1 MSKAKE
7 ERNLI
12 VVKRPE
18 FLACSF
24 LWLRQT
30 TGDEHQSCRWGRSA
44 VRKSLILFSALFLAL
59 PVRATVRVMV
69 QDTNGV
75 AWIKYQCTAG
85 EVVRAFA
92 LNVSVDRGQIF
103 AVSDF
108 FVGPSLAGFRG
119 YGIFPASFR
128 DHATVNSGTNV
139 TYDLTQYNPL
149 AVPADNPGDTLP
161 GLNSSGV
168 TLELGALWDPTLPSA
183 VPPTN
188 GTLCALHLT
197 RAANVS
203 IAANVSRG
211 GIVLSPADI
220 IASTVFVGAF
230 VDADSIITSESVV
243 NGVLHLTFKGG
254 VLETAPT
261 LSGPWTSTGNS
272 SGTYNETITSPGP
285 KFYRVHHN

>member
-1 MSKAKE
+1 MGKY
-7 ERNLI
+7 
-12 VVKRPE
+12 
-18 FLACSF
+18 
-24 LWLRQT
+24 
-30 TGDEHQSCRWGRSA
+30 
-44 VRKSLILFSALFLAL
+44 LILLSACLLTV
-59 PVRATVRVMV
+59 PVRATVRVLV

-103 AVSDF
+103 GVSDF
-108 FVGPSLAGFRG
+108 LVGPSLAGSRG

-139 TYDLTQYNPL
+139 TFDLTQYSPL
-149 AVPADNPGDTLP
+149 AVPADNPSDTLP

-168 TLELGALWDPTLPSA
+168 TLELGALWDPTVPAA
-183 VPPTN
+183 VPPSS

-197 RAANVS
+197 RAANVT
-203 IAANVSRG
+203 ITANNSRG
-211 GIVLSPADI
+211 GIVLAPTDI
-220 IASTVFVGAF
+220 LASAAFVGGF
-230 VDADSIITSESVV
+230 VDADAVITSESLV
-243 NGVLHLTFKGG
+243 NGVLRLTFKGG
-254 VLETAPT
+254 VLETAPS

-272 SGTYNETITSPGP
+272 TGTYSETIASSGA